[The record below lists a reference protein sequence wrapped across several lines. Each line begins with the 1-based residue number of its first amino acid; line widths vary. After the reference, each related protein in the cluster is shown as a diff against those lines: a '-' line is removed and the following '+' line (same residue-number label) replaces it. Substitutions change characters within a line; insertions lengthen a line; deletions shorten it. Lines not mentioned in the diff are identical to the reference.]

1 MKQSLAGIFKYK
13 FNTATCSEKGVP
25 LNMTYS

>member
-13 FNTATCSEKGVP
+13 FNTSTYSEKGIP
-25 LNMTYS
+25 LNVTYS